1 MPIQLDLYKTRDLGL
16 ASFIIAKGNEV
27 NHIEKEGRLTHFVF
41 QGEFKCRNLERE
53 YKFNG
58 GTIEAKKFYDAIR
71 EAKRL
76 IFAE

>member
-1 MPIQLDLYKTRDLGL
+1 MLDLYKTRDLGV

-27 NHIEKEGRLTHFVF
+27 HHIEREERLTHFVF
-41 QGEFKCRNLERE
+41 DNEAKCRDLERE
-53 YKFNG
+53 YKFSG
-58 GTIEAKKFYDAIR
+58 GKIEAKKFYDAIR

>member
-1 MPIQLDLYKTRDLGL
+1 MLDLYKTRDLGL

-27 NHIEKEGRLTHFVF
+27 HHIEREERLTHFVF
-41 QGEFKCRNLERE
+41 DGLNKCRDLERE

-58 GTIEAKKFYDAIR
+58 AKIEAKKFYDAIR